1 MTPSEKILQKTL
13 VTSGLNSAQWNQVQA
28 GLRDR
33 AFFSSRV
40 ESARFLHA
48 AKSQI
53 GDLADGHRSASEIR
67 RDLRALADAEGYT
80 PEAGDEGT
88 IKDLRSRQ
96 RLDVI
101 IQTNARQAR
110 GYMQQLEGNTPGAL
124 AAFPAQEL
132 IRTRARKVPREWD
145 QRWRGQGGRLYA
157 SRMIALKGDPVW
169 HKISAFGVPWPPFDF
184 GSGMGVQDIDR
195 AEAIALGIIQP
206 DDPPP
211 PPANIPG
218 FNDNLE
224 ASVPFTGADD
234 PEWLWL
240 KGCFGDQ
247 IVYKGRQVKWQ
258 AQLIKDVLSAPDPA
272 AGAVVRLGKAQSGL
286 RAKAPEALKDLLAN
300 TSLSLPE
307 NWLRH
312 LSDHIGENE
321 TDPRNN
327 PLQPGDFDLLPTLW
341 RNPDRVKI
349 GDYNKSALL
358 ELDTFDGNTLELVI
372 DLRSGA
378 MPKTLYKKKRN
389 P

>member
-88 IKDLRSRQ
+88 IKDLRSQQ
-96 RLDVI
+96 RLNVI

-157 SRMIALKGDPVW
+157 GRMIALKGDPVW

-211 PPANIPG
+211 PPATVPG

-224 ASVPFTGADD
+224 ASVPFTGTDN
-234 PEWLWL
+234 PEWTWL
-240 KGCFGDQ
+240 QDSFGDQ
-247 IVYKGRQVKWQ
+247 ITHQAGKVRWQ
-258 AQLIKDVLSAPDPA
+258 ASLIADSATGKHTDPINIGTGA
-272 AGAVVRLGKAQSGL
+272 IKGETLNLNAGWLQ
-286 RAKAPEALKDLLAN
+286 DLLNA
-300 TSLSLPE
+300 
-307 NWLRH
+307 
-312 LSDHIGENE
+312 
-321 TDPRNN
+321 
-327 PLQPGDFDLLPTLW
+327 GDITTGDLDLLPSIW
-341 RNPDRVKI
+341 RKPDEVKPTK
-349 GDYNKSALL
+349 NNTA
-358 ELDTFDGNTLELVI
+358 ELVLHAFDGTLHLILDRGERNALY
-372 DLRSGA
+372 
-378 MPKTLYKKKRN
+378 PKTLTKSGARHDA
-389 P
+389 